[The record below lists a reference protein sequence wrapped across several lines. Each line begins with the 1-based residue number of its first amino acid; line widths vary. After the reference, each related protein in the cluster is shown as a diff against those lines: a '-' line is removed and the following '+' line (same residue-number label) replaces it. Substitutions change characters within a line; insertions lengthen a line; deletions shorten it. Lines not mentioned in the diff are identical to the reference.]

1 MPDVTQRYGYKISPA
16 DMKSVIKALEIM
28 YFKTGILNHDKDN
41 LKIHEH
47 KDGQSSLFGARY
59 IST

>member
-28 YFKTGILNHDKDN
+28 YFKTGIQNHDKDN
-41 LKIHEH
+41 LKIHDN
-47 KDGQSSLFGARY
+47 KDGHSSLFGARY